1 MSMRGGKY
9 EKVCNENE
17 NRILNVYEQSKIYSS
32 MIIKYFHILNLER
45 NRCSEI
51 ILDQENA
58 GVEEILAAARRIMID
73 KKVIYKQLHL

>member
-1 MSMRGGKY
+1 MKQG
-9 EKVCNENE
+9 
-17 NRILNVYEQSKIYSS
+17 KIYSS

-58 GVEEILAAARRIMID
+58 GVEEILVAARRIMIE
-73 KKVIYKQLHL
+73 KKVNT